1 MFSILGCVNLDSNGF
16 DKKTKIHSVTNS
28 KFNENGIDIRGFNK
42 DGWNVITNS
51 EYDKNG
57 IDIRG
62 FKYSDNWN
70 VFTNSLHDVE
80 GYDKKGWNTDS
91 WNRLGINYIT
101 GTYFD
106 YKGYDINGY
115 NINGWNVMNINKE
128 TNSKFDREGYDYSGY
143 SILNWNKEGINKET
157 KSKFDKEGYDINGYN
172 LNGFNQENVNQET
185 KTLYD
190 TEGYNVIGFNKEGYN
205 RRDFDKEGIN
215 KETKSKFDKEGYD
228 VNGYNKYNIKNDYMK
243 YFSITTDKFDN
254 SSKIENI
261 KIKKNKSLEDIY
273 SDYTINMIELY
284 KSYNSFTATDM
295 EKILFKYKVESAPL
309 ELREKFLITKM
320 SKIIWVDSMILTA
333 SNSKNIILNMKIY
346 PDKAESSAKKII
358 ILIDNNK
365 TYTFTEVKTNKE

>member
-1 MFSILGCVNLDSNGF
+1 
-16 DKKTKIHSVTNS
+16 
-28 KFNENGIDIRGFNK
+28 
-42 DGWNVITNS
+42 
-51 EYDKNG
+51 
-57 IDIRG
+57 
-62 FKYSDNWN
+62 
-70 VFTNSLHDVE
+70 
-80 GYDKKGWNTDS
+80 
-91 WNRLGINYIT
+91 
-101 GTYFD
+101 
-106 YKGYDINGY
+106 
-115 NINGWNVMNINKE
+115 MNINKE

-365 TYTFTEVKTNKE
+365 TYTFTEVKTNKEYKKNIGNVYNITFDLGNKNSSLYQEILSAKQLDVKIDTDSTKYQQQLDEDELTSLKYTIFYFNNHIEKIKNTI

>member
-1 MFSILGCVNLDSNGF
+1 
-16 DKKTKIHSVTNS
+16 
-28 KFNENGIDIRGFNK
+28 
-42 DGWNVITNS
+42 
-51 EYDKNG
+51 
-57 IDIRG
+57 
-62 FKYSDNWN
+62 
-70 VFTNSLHDVE
+70 
-80 GYDKKGWNTDS
+80 
-91 WNRLGINYIT
+91 
-101 GTYFD
+101 
-106 YKGYDINGY
+106 
-115 NINGWNVMNINKE
+115 
-128 TNSKFDREGYDYSGY
+128 
-143 SILNWNKEGINKET
+143 
-157 KSKFDKEGYDINGYN
+157 
-172 LNGFNQENVNQET
+172 
-185 KTLYD
+185 
-190 TEGYNVIGFNKEGYN
+190 
-205 RRDFDKEGIN
+205 
-215 KETKSKFDKEGYD
+215 
-228 VNGYNKYNIKNDYMK
+228 MK

-365 TYTFTEVKTNKE
+365 TYTFTEVKTNKEYKENIGNVYNITFDLGNKNSSLYQEILSAKQLDVKIDTDSTKYQQQLDEDELTSLKYTIFYFNNHIEKIKNTI